1 MTTFMVSPRRSHDR
15 PASMRFCAQLCGRT
29 NRHVG
34 CERIDY
40 TRSTVARDPPDEK
53 ETLGTSGD
61 VRKLCGN
68 HPRSIPM
75 KVKELM
81 TTDVKHCGMETNLAA
96 AAKIMWEG
104 DCGAVPVIDERDRVV
119 GVITDRD
126 ICIAAATRPRT
137 EAEILVKD
145 VISKALYTCAPGD
158 DVRAA
163 LETMKSRKVRR
174 LPVVGQEGRLAGIVS
189 IHDIAVRS
197 RNRSAD
203 VSTDSVLDAF
213 IAITAPAHEPVTT

>member
-1 MTTFMVSPRRSHDR
+1 
-15 PASMRFCAQLCGRT
+15 
-29 NRHVG
+29 
-34 CERIDY
+34 
-40 TRSTVARDPPDEK
+40 
-53 ETLGTSGD
+53 
-61 VRKLCGN
+61 
-68 HPRSIPM
+68 M

-81 TTDVKHCGMETNLAA
+81 TTDVKQCGLETNLAA

-104 DCGAVPVIDERDRVV
+104 DCGAVPVTDERGWVV

-137 EAEILVKD
+137 EGEIPVKD
-145 VISKALYTCAPGD
+145 VISGPVYTCAPSD

-174 LPVVGQEGRLAGIVS
+174 LPVVEQGGRLTGIVS
-189 IHDIAVRS
+189 IHDIAVQS

-203 VSTDSVLDAF
+203 VSADSVLDAF
-213 IAITAPAHEPVTT
+213 IAITAPAPARVAVTA